1 MMMPDGSVVSAGAR
15 TPPRKT
21 INQAL
26 EQQNGLMRCKIV
38 KVHYIDDPDNTS
50 RDSGSPHLQY
60 TVIVL
65 DGPNQGSLINRV
77 TDSSEI
83 GGKSN
88 FSEVVRKASSTYNP
102 KTDAS
107 KDYHNDDAD
116 IVLVQNIQGQTS
128 NPMIVGACKHPKAV
142 STATRANGQQ
152 SVKEINGVRTTIR
165 SDGTYVVENMGGPVD
180 RDGNRTNPDAAGSS
194 IGMSSDGTMAMAR
207 GQQKMELDKD
217 GQISMKGPDG
227 TEFGM
232 ASGGTT
238 TMKSTTTDL
247 KAEAAFNVKSTLT
260 SIGQGGMPSVKVGDL
275 AIGTDSHGAP
285 VISRLISGSFL
296 ALVGS

>member
-1 MMMPDGSVVSAGAR
+1 MRMPDGTVLNVGTSIARFEPPSATQENRNMVV
-15 TPPRKT
+15 
-21 INQAL
+21 
-26 EQQNGLMRCKIV
+26 RCKIAEV
-38 KVHYIDDPDNTS
+38 LYIDDPRNTTAS
-50 RDSGSPHLQY
+50 SQSPQLQY
-60 TVIVL
+60 NCVIL
-65 DGPNQGSLINRV
+65 DGPMQGTMVYNAV
-77 TDSSEI
+77 DTATA
-83 GGKSN
+83 GGKYN
-88 FSEVVRKASSTYNP
+88 FTETVRTPSSSYNVQ
-102 KTDAS
+102 TDAD
-107 KDYHNDDAD
+107 KDYHDDDGD
-116 IVLVQNIQGQTS
+116 IVLIQYLNGQLS
-128 NPMIVGACKHPKAV
+128 NPMIMSGYKHPKSQ
-142 STATRANGQQ
+142 STATKDRGVTQTT
-152 SVKEINGVRTTIR
+152 EINGVRTTVAA
-165 SDGTYVVENMGGPVD
+165 DGFYLIQNMGGPVD

-194 IGMSSDGTMAMAR
+194 IGMSSDGTMTMAR

-217 GQISMKGPDG
+217 GQIAMKGPDG

-260 SIGQGGMPSVKVGDL
+260 SIGQGGTPSVKVGDL